1 MITSKSKGGKSF
13 PSHGRD
19 KKPDYKDGIK
29 KEGSQMSGS
38 KIGMKNLSGTLYMG
52 KTKPSC

>member
-1 MITSKSKGGKSF
+1 MKKMKGKSF

-29 KEGSQMSGS
+29 KEGSKMKGS
-38 KIGMKNLSGTLYMG
+38 TIGMPNLSGTLYMG